1 VTWTVLDL
9 GPEPADGV
17 ERWDGDARVSSVI
30 RILDPAPTGR
40 RFGSRVFGLGL
51 DALRLALRARYR
63 RTRGPLIAMNP
74 WTSVAAILLGFRNVA
89 TVGLYA
95 VEGGRSWTLLR
106 RVIGTRP
113 VVTLSEHEATRWRSS
128 GGYADAVKYG
138 STFADVAADGE
149 SRDRVTG
156 GSLNIF
162 VGGSS
167 DRDTAAVDDL
177 IKTVR
182 AITDGSTRL
191 VVATGGAE
199 SSDAGNVRRV
209 GNVPQHVFS
218 RLIEESD
225 IVYLPLADN
234 GRAAGH
240 MVLVEALQR
249 GKPVVATWVA
259 GMNEYFDDRH
269 VVRAHS
275 ELLPQLRYVADS
287 FAGHASQLREYW
299 RRNHSSQAFGQRILD
314 TLDKL
319 AQEASS

>member
-9 GPEPADGV
+9 GPEPAEGV
-17 ERWDGDARVSSVI
+17 ERWNGDARVSSVI
-30 RILDPAPTGR
+30 RIVDPAPTGR
-40 RFGSRVFGLGL
+40 RFGSRAFGLGL
-51 DALRLALRARYR
+51 DALRVALRARYR
-63 RTRGPLIAMNP
+63 GISEPVIAMNP
-74 WTSVAAILLGFRNVA
+74 WTSVAARLLGFRNVA

-95 VEGGRSWTLLR
+95 VEGGRSWMLLR

-128 GGYADAVKYG
+128 GGCADAVKYG
-138 STFADVAADGE
+138 STFADAGVSAGL
-149 SRDRVTG
+149 RNRTKG
-156 GSLNIF
+156 GPLSIF
-162 VGGSS
+162 IGGSS
-167 DRDTAAVDDL
+167 DRDAAAVDDL
-177 IKTVR
+177 IATVR
-182 AITDGSTRL
+182 ATKDDSVRL

-209 GNVPQHVFS
+209 GDVPQHVFS

-269 VVRAHS
+269 VVRAQA
-275 ELLPQLRYVADS
+275 ELLTQLRDLADS
-287 FAGHASQLREYW
+287 FAGQASQIREYW
-299 RRNHSSQAFGQRILD
+299 LENHSSQAFGQRILD
-314 TLDKL
+314 ALDGL
-319 AQEASS
+319 AAEASR